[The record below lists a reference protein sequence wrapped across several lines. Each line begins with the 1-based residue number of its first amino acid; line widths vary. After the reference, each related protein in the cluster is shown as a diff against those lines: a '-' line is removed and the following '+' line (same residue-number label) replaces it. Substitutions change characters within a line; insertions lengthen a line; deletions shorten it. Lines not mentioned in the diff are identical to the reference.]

1 MHVDHARITAAYDS
15 GSAWINQTAAAV
27 HAEIAELHVIRR
39 VYSRVTPTDVDA
51 CIQRLRDPM
60 HDYGVLNAIAGGM
73 GQGFW
78 QEYEAN
84 YLG

>member
-1 MHVDHARITAAYDS
+1 MDHARITAAYDS

-39 VYSRVTPTDVDA
+39 VYARVTPTDVDA

-78 QEYEAN
+78 AD
-84 YLG
+84 YLD